1 MAHCMVYITVWAVTV
16 TVWAGMISYP
26 EWPVM
31 SKVRE
36 TAREGAEDRQSVSQR
51 DGELQK
57 NSISLYLWPD
67 KLNKAAGSLQARE
80 RLFICS
86 FVQPKQFGLTWH
98 TDSWAALMKSM
109 LFSFH
114 YSCLTDAC
122 SWDVLELW
130 CNRQDLVFPL
140 NDCSAPVQDPQAR
153 EQYSDSLNYC
163 YSHNTKT
170 N

>member
-57 NSISLYLWPD
+57 NSISLYL
-67 KLNKAAGSLQARE
+67 
-80 RLFICS
+80 
-86 FVQPKQFGLTWH
+86 
-98 TDSWAALMKSM
+98 
-109 LFSFH
+109 
-114 YSCLTDAC
+114 
-122 SWDVLELW
+122 
-130 CNRQDLVFPL
+130 
-140 NDCSAPVQDPQAR
+140 
-153 EQYSDSLNYC
+153 
-163 YSHNTKT
+163 
-170 N
+170 